1 VRFLRLAHISDLHI
15 TLGNEFKEDIFK
27 KGKSAVDSLN
37 PKADIIFISGDLTFE
52 GTLPEYEYA
61 KEKIQEFEVPVI
73 QIPGNHD
80 ARHIGYQLFPEF
92 FGDLE
97 FYKKIENIG
106 ILALDSTQPDRD
118 EGHIGRDKYKYVME
132 NLSKDDEFKIVGLHH
147 HLIPVP
153 NSGREQNI
161 INDAGGLLDLVI
173 KNDASLILMGHRHV
187 PYMVRVHNTLM
198 VNAGTFSSART
209 RAHFGNSFNIIDIED
224 GLISVTTYNI
234 GEQKEEVIVRFDL
247 NKNLY
252 ENRYCLQ

>member
-1 VRFLRLAHISDLHI
+1 MRLAHISDLHI
-15 TLGNEFKEDIFK
+15 NSGNEFKEDIFEM
-27 KGKSAVDSLN
+27 GKSAVDSLD
-37 PKADIIFISGDLTFE
+37 PKADFIFISGDLTFE

-61 KEKIQEFEVPVI
+61 KEKIQEFEGPVI

-80 ARHIGYQLFPEF
+80 ARHIGYQLFSEF
-92 FGDLE
+92 FGELE

-118 EGHIGRDKYKYVME
+118 EGHIGRDKYKFVKE
-132 NLSKDDEFKIVGLHH
+132 NLSKDTEFKIVGLHH

-161 INDAGGLLDLVI
+161 ITDAGGLLDLVL

-209 RAHFGNSFNIIDIED
+209 RGHFGNSFNIIDIGD
-224 GLISVTTYNI
+224 GLISVATYNI
-234 GEQKEEVIVRFDL
+234 GEQKEEVMIKFDP
-247 NKNLY
+247 NKNQFV
-252 ENRYCLQ
+252 NKYCINK

>member
-1 VRFLRLAHISDLHI
+1 
-15 TLGNEFKEDIFK
+15 LGSEFTKDIFEM
-27 KGKSAVDSLN
+27 GKSAVDSLD
-37 PKADIIFISGDLTFE
+37 PKPDIIFISGDLTFE

-61 KEKIQEFEVPVI
+61 KEKIGEFESPVI

-92 FGDLE
+92 FGELE

-118 EGHIGRDKYKYVME
+118 EGHIGRDKYKYVWE
-132 NLSKDDEFKIVGLHH
+132 NLSKDDDFKIVGLHH
-147 HLIPVP
+147 HIIPVP

-161 INDAGGLLDLVI
+161 INDAGGLLDLVL
-173 KNDASLILMGHRHV
+173 KKDASLVLMGHRHV

-209 RAHFGNSFNIIDIED
+209 RAHYGNSFNIIDID
-224 GLISVTTYNI
+224 QDLISVSTYNI
-234 GEQKEEVIVRFDL
+234 GEQKEETMVKFDR
-247 NKNLY
+247 NKNQF
-252 ENRYCLQ
+252 ENKYCIE